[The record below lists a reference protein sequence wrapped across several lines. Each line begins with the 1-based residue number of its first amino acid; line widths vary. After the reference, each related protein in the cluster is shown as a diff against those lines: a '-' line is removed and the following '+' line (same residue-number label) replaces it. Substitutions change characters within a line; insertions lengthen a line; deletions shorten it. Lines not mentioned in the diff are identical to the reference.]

1 MKFKLVS
8 GKHSTRVNKKVTKY
22 VKGDIIETDR
32 DLVKSFGTKF
42 FRLPEDTVIHTT
54 DEDKVVDEDVIIE
67 EEEKANGDG
76 AADFMLDEDEDE
88 DIDDSSGNDL
98 PALDITVEKKG
109 SRFNIYR
116 ADTGEKLN
124 EKGLTKSKK
133 DELLKNLGNINIME

>member
-42 FRLPEDTVIHTT
+42 FRLPEDTVIHIT
-54 DEDKVVDEDVIIE
+54 
-67 EEEKANGDG
+67 
-76 AADFMLDEDEDE
+76 DEDEDE

-98 PALDITVEKKG
+98 PALDIIVEKKG

-116 ADTGEKLN
+116 ADNGEKLN